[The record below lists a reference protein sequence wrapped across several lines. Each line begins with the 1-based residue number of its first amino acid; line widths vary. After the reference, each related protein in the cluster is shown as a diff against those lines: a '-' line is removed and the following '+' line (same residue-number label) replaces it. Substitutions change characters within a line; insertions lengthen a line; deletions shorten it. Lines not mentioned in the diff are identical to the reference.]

1 MIAVPLSEVV
11 KCHLSFMINVTTF
24 FLLSDAKPSRH
35 LFGTEMSEILP
46 FVRSP
51 SSVISLYE
59 KANVLITCTNNTDRQ
74 IDRRKVAYGKESHLS
89 KSLFEI

>member
-59 KANVLITCTNNTDRQ
+59 KTNVLITRMEKQGGNR
-74 IDRRKVAYGKESHLS
+74 GK
-89 KSLFEI
+89 LFIKKL

>member
-24 FLLSDAKPSRH
+24 FLLSDAKPSLH

-59 KANVLITCTNNTDRQ
+59 KANVLITRMEKQGGNR
-74 IDRRKVAYGKESHLS
+74 GK
-89 KSLFEI
+89 LFIKKL